1 MMDKLYKNAAEPRKA
16 KKEMVVSKKGVGVK
30 VGKGQK
36 RVDRRMKSD
45 ARQRGG
51 GKPGRKGM
59 KSATGKQARKVKKTR
74 GKRPMGGG

>member
-1 MMDKLYKNAAEPRKA
+1 MIDKLYKKAAEPRKA
-16 KKEMVVSKKGVGVK
+16 KKELVVSKKGVGVK

-45 ARQRGG
+45 ARQRRG

-59 KSATGKQARKVKKTR
+59 KSASGKSGQKGKKTE
-74 GKRPMGGG
+74 G

>member
-1 MMDKLYKNAAEPRKA
+1 
-16 KKEMVVSKKGVGVK
+16 MVVSKKGVGVK

-59 KSATGKQARKVKKTR
+59 KSATEVVVEVLSIIFNMVLKFGADLF
-74 GKRPMGGG
+74 